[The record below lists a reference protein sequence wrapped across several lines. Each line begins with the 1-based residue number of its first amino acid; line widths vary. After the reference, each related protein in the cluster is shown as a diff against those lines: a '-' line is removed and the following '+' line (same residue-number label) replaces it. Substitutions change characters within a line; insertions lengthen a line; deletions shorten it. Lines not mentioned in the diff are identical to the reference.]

1 MKKAI
6 RFACLT
12 AACLAAA
19 FFAMP
24 QSTNDSLDSLKACA
38 ATQKLIFE
46 NQFVR
51 VIDDRIP
58 VGVAE
63 PQRAVDIAHHRQLY
77 ADQRDARHDDLALD
91 EGLRGEVDV
100 HLRRLGD
107 DAALGVEDPRAQY
120 DEVDPALIARPFPG
134 RLVVFDRDARKG
146 LGQGI

>member
-63 PQRAVDIAHHRQLY
+63 PLHRHRHGVVIFLTTSTYETVTQGGKKSVQEQKEDTALWTEATIHTVKNVGHAPAHAIRI
-77 ADQRDARHDDLALD
+77 
-91 EGLRGEVDV
+91 EM
-100 HLRRLGD
+100 
-107 DAALGVEDPRAQY
+107 
-120 DEVDPALIARPFPG
+120 
-134 RLVVFDRDARKG
+134 K
-146 LGQGI
+146 